1 MQVKCH
7 LLDILPLRLWEICK
21 YHTSHCICLVLIS
34 CIKTWYKKKHFRTF
48 VRCFSSC
55 SRFLTSDLRF
65 SFLFDSALCTFAS
78 AFCCSLSSI
87 SSFFSIPPAS
97 YGAHH
102 EQMKALFSN
111 NSTIKYN
118 RHHHHQIFL
127 YWNKIPLCC
136 KCRWIY
142 KSNAMQYELNNI
154 LID

>member
-34 CIKTWYKKKHFRTF
+34 CIKTWYKQKHFRTF

-97 YGAHH
+97 YKAHH
-102 EQMKALFSN
+102 EQMKTL
-111 NSTIKYN
+111 I
-118 RHHHHQIFL
+118 QQL
-127 YWNKIPLCC
+127 YNKIQSSSSSSSSSNFPLLEQDPPLLQ
-136 KCRWIY
+136 
-142 KSNAMQYELNNI
+142 MQVDLQKQCYAI
-154 LID
+154 WAK